1 MINLNINK
9 DDQNANDYL
18 YCWDHFDSKPNKT
31 VIHATYLTLPFLE
44 KLDKYKNWVNKQ
56 TEIIPDEEDK
66 IINERHLL
74 KISDDIFISYLII
87 DKLIETSIVS
97 EVVIYSKSDKNQE
110 EVDKLI
116 ENLDECIGDFY
127 NDEIDGE
134 TNKLNTIYI
143 SGNGLDIE
151 PINMNLDLENID
163 SYYNSKTLKDI
174 NKSIKSIK
182 KSERGILILNGER
195 GTGKTSIV
203 KHISNSIDRTVIF
216 IPNNLIEQTINNPD
230 FRRFLKRYSKPILVL
245 DDCEMIFNDMFNK
258 SNMVTNN
265 LMQIVDGLIYKDV
278 TVITIFNV
286 DNEDEIDRTLTE
298 ANNLIDIIKF
308 NYLEKDEANELTSII
323 KSNKKYKNDVK
334 MVDVIKRKK
343 SEEKSGIGF

>member
-9 DDQNANDYL
+9 DDQNTNDYL
-18 YCWDHFDSKPNKT
+18 YCWDHFGCKPNKT
-31 VIHATYLTLPFLE
+31 VIHTTYLTSPFLE
-44 KLDKYKNWVNKQ
+44 KISKYQNWVNNQ

-66 IINERHLL
+66 IINERNLV
-74 KISDDIFISYLII
+74 KINDDIFISYLII

-97 EVVIYSKSDKNQE
+97 EVVIYSKSHENLE

-116 ENLDECIGDFY
+116 EDLDECIGDFY
-127 NDEIDGE
+127 NDEIGE
-134 TNKLNTIYI
+134 SNKLNTIYI
-143 SGNGLDIE
+143 NGNGLDIE
-151 PINMNLDLENID
+151 PINIELDLENID
-163 SYYNSKTLKDI
+163 SYYNTKTMKDI

-203 KHISNSIDRTVIF
+203 KYISNSIDRTVIF
-216 IPNNLIEQTINNPD
+216 IPNNLIDQTINNPD
-230 FRRFLKRYSKPILVL
+230 FRSFLRRYNRPILVL
-245 DDCEMIFNDMFNK
+245 DDCEMIFNDIFNK

-265 LMQIVDGLIYKDV
+265 LMQIIDGLIYKDV

-298 ANNLIDIIKF
+298 ANNLIDVIKF
-308 NYLEKDEANELTSII
+308 NYLEKDQANELTSII

-334 MVDVIKRKK
+334 LIDVIKKKK